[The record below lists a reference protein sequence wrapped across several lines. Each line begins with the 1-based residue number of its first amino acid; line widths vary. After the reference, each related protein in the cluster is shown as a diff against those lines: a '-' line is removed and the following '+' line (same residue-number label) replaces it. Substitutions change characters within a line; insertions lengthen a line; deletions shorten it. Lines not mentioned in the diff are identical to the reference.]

1 MNELESYVAEL
12 LGKEKALFVPSG
24 TQGNVVSLAAHG
36 QRGDEVCLM
45 TNVVS
50 TANSGV
56 LYQVIVGRYSHIFL
70 PG

>member
-36 QRGDEVCLM
+36 QRGDEVC
-45 TNVVS
+45 
-50 TANSGV
+50 
-56 LYQVIVGRYSHIFL
+56 
-70 PG
+70 